1 MTCKNLNK
9 KQSFFLYKCILRHFK
24 EYGKIKYFKKDL
36 RFKSFK
42 TFYED
47 ISRNAGFEIH
57 EYLVGVLW
65 ACYKASC
72 VNDANAEFSS
82 SVFYLNFIDLL
93 NKNKDFKLV
102 CQKMANSELSFIDN
116 RVKAISFAMMTK
128 KTKNEINEAL
138 KKYSYLLNNNVELK
152 HIPFK

>member
-36 RFKSFK
+36 RFQSFK
-42 TFYED
+42 TFCED
-47 ISRNAGFEIH
+47 INGSAGFEIH
-57 EYLVGVLW
+57 EYLVGALW

-93 NKNKDFKLV
+93 NKNKDFKFV
-102 CQKMANSELSFIDN
+102 CQKMANSEFSFIDN
-116 RVKAISFAMMTK
+116 RAKANYFVMTK
-128 KTKNEINEAL
+128 KTKNEINKAL
-138 KKYSYLLNNNVELK
+138 EKYSYLLNNNVELK